1 MGYGGGFGGG
11 GGYATLAGVWVG
23 GGGGAAGN
31 SGSDGGAAAGGIYN
45 ASGATLTIL
54 GAGCA
59 VGANL
64 AAGGGGPGYR
74 GGGQAVGG
82 LWNDGTLGITAA
94 CLAAVSGN
102 AAGAGRNGGGTG
114 PAASDN
120 DLRGAT
126 MLDLSVAVSGA
137 GSVSAGATPTPF
149 SGGINTCTSAGG
161 AACTAT
167 YLETTPAGNVTLAA
181 SAAPGQ
187 ILAQWGGACSGS
199 APDCT
204 VAMDQ
209 ARAVTAQFV
218 PVVTTFSG
226 TTVPPSGAGGPATA
240 QFTGGGPACRF
251 DLAATAFIA
260 APAPPPQGQRL
271 PQGMFQFKL
280 IGCDSTPVSMSIA
293 WPRPV
298 GNLIKWGVASTG
310 AAPSYFAPEGLNVSG
325 NTSTFTVT
333 DGQKGD
339 DDWVVNGTIVDPVGP
354 TVSTEVAPIPALG
367 PWALALLGLLA
378 AGFGLGRLRRP
389 A

>member
-1 MGYGGGFGGG
+1 
-11 GGYATLAGVWVG
+11 
-23 GGGGAAGN
+23 
-31 SGSDGGAAAGGIYN
+31 
-45 ASGATLTIL
+45 
-54 GAGCA
+54 
-59 VGANL
+59 
-64 AAGGGGPGYR
+64 
-74 GGGQAVGG
+74 VGG

-102 AAGAGRNGGGTG
+102 AAGAGRNGQGTG

-120 DLRGAT
+120 DLRGPAAAV
-126 MLDLSVAVSGA
+126 LDLSVAVSGA

-226 TTVPPSGAGGPATA
+226 TTVPPAARAGRPRRSSRAAGRPAGSTW
-240 QFTGGGPACRF
+240 
-251 DLAATAFIA
+251 L
-260 APAPPPQGQRL
+260 PPPSS
-271 PQGMFQFKL
+271 P
-280 IGCDSTPVSMSIA
+280 
-293 WPRPV
+293 
-298 GNLIKWGVASTG
+298 
-310 AAPSYFAPEGLNVSG
+310 
-325 NTSTFTVT
+325 
-333 DGQKGD
+333 
-339 DDWVVNGTIVDPVGP
+339 
-354 TVSTEVAPIPALG
+354 
-367 PWALALLGLLA
+367 
-378 AGFGLGRLRRP
+378 RLRRRRRDKGCRR
-389 A
+389 ACSSSS